1 MNAHARSLTCSP
13 KDDPFLFLI
22 IAQMEGWKLEQLKV
36 KGHKPT

>member
-1 MNAHARSLTCSP
+1 MNVRAHFLTCSP

-22 IAQMEGWKLEQLKV
+22 IVQIVGWKLEQLEV

>member
-1 MNAHARSLTCSP
+1 MNARARSLTCFP

-22 IAQMEGWKLEQLKV
+22 IVQMVGWKLEQLEV